1 MYILSRRTGLSI
13 FVFTL
18 SKQLGQKR
26 IHFKLNERCMYV
38 KQAPTY
44 GGGGGGSFKQ
54 LCDLD
59 ALVRLANGFIEV
71 LAALKV
77 HC

>member
-1 MYILSRRTGLSI
+1 MYVLSRRTRLST

-44 GGGGGGSFKQ
+44 GGGGGGSFK
-54 LCDLD
+54 
-59 ALVRLANGFIEV
+59 
-71 LAALKV
+71 
-77 HC
+77 